1 MNADQHQPSPPD
13 GRQQDPEPPARAPV
27 TGARA
32 YIKLAR
38 PTQWF
43 KSGFVLLGPLYH
55 LTTVDQDLAEAT
67 RTHLIPALAAAAA
80 FALASSGCY
89 IINDLFDAERD
100 RLHPRKKH
108 RPIASGAVTKMGA
121 VVYVIGLWILSLA
134 FLLLVPGEFRGW
146 TFLAVIGYVTNVNL
160 YSTFLKHRV
169 IADVMGL
176 SIGFVIRVLGGC
188 AAVGIAPSTWL
199 LNATLFLAM
208 FLAFGKRLGE
218 RRVMGDSAS
227 STRKVQ
233 ARYTDDTLR
242 MAVVATGVIT
252 LFTYGAYTVDHPM
265 GAEGSFNY
273 LWLTILPATY
283 GMLRCLVL
291 VEAGEYDDPT
301 ELAIRDRGFQLAA
314 LCFVLFSVVAFGGWL
329 S

>member
-1 MNADQHQPSPPD
+1 VSDASGQSGVPD
-13 GRQQDPEPPARAPV
+13 PA
-27 TGARA
+27 GGIGA
-32 YIKLAR
+32 YIRLAR

-43 KSGFVLLGPLYH
+43 KSGFVLLGPLYN
-55 LTTVDQDLAEAT
+55 LTVLDIGLDEAV
-67 RTHLIPALAAAAA
+67 RTHLAPALAAAFS

-89 IINDLFDAERD
+89 IVNDLFDAERD

-121 VVYVIGLWILSLA
+121 VVFAVALWLLSLA
-134 FLLLVPGEFRGW
+134 FLLMVPGEFRGW
-146 TFLAVIGYVTNVNL
+146 TFLAVVGYVANVNL

-176 SIGFVIRVLGGC
+176 SLGFVIRVLGGC

-218 RRVMGDSAS
+218 RRVMGESAHT
-227 STRKVQ
+227 TRKVQ
-233 ARYTDDTLR
+233 SRYTDETLR

-265 GAEGSFNY
+265 GDEGSFNY

-283 GMLRCLVL
+283 GMLRSLVL